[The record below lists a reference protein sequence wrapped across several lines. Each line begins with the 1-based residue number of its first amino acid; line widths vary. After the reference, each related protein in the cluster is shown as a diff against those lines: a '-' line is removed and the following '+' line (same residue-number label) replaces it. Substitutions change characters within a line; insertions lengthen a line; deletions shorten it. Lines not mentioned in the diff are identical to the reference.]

1 MMLTLVLSA
10 RSYYRIL
17 VRTDLDRRQLRNWM
31 NVGFTRMLLDWELLR
46 REENDWIRYQ
56 TWKSRDKGAQ

>member
-46 REENDWIRYQ
+46 REENDWIRYE